1 MHDHAHDH
9 NHRAPADFSRAFVV
23 GILLNLGF
31 TVAEAGFGVMSHSL
45 ALVSDAGHNLSDV
58 LGLALAWGAARLA
71 IQPATVR
78 HTYGYRRS
86 TILASLTN
94 AVILLVVVGGLIWE
108 AIRRLQSPHP
118 VATGTVIAVAA
129 VGILVNGVSALF
141 FRSGG
146 RQDLNVR
153 GAYLHLMADAAV
165 SLGVVVAGLLMRWSG
180 LAWIDPV
187 VAIAIALIIAF
198 GTWGLFRES
207 VNLVM
212 DAVPEQIV
220 PNEVRL
226 FLCSLPG
233 VQSVHDLHVW
243 AMSTSE
249 TALTAHLVIPGGE
262 TSDEDLARIARELQH
277 RFGICHATLQI
288 ERGAEGDCPQD
299 CVG

>member
-1 MHDHAHDH
+1 MQGHDHSHGP
-9 NHRAPADFSRAFVV
+9 APADFSRAFLI

-31 TVAEAGFGVMSHSL
+31 TIAEASFGVVSHSL

-71 IQPATVR
+71 TQPATAR

-94 AVILLVVVGGLIWE
+94 AVILLVVVGGLMWE
-108 AIRRLQSPHP
+108 GIRRLESPHP
-118 VATGTVIAVAA
+118 VTTGTVIAVAA
-129 VGILVNGVSALF
+129 IGIVVNGVSALF
-141 FRSGG
+141 FLSGR

-165 SLGVVVAGLLMRWSG
+165 SLGVVVAGLLMRWYG

-187 VAIAIALIIAF
+187 VAIAIALIIAL

-212 DAVPEQIV
+212 DAVPEKIV

-226 FLCSLPG
+226 FLCGLPG
-233 VQSVHDLHVW
+233 VESVHDLHVW

-249 TALTAHLVIPGGE
+249 IALTAHLVIPEGE
-262 TSDEDLARIARELQH
+262 TRDEDLTRIANELH
-277 RFGICHATLQI
+277 DRFGICHATLQI
-288 ERGAEGDCPQD
+288 ERSAEGDCPQD

>member
-1 MHDHAHDH
+1 MQGHDQSHAH
-9 NHRAPADFSRAFVV
+9 APADFSRAFLI

-31 TVAEAGFGVMSHSL
+31 TIAEASFGVVSHSL

-71 IQPATVR
+71 TQPATTR

-94 AVILLVVVGGLIWE
+94 AVILLVVVGGLMWE
-108 AIRRLQSPHP
+108 GIRRLQSPHP
-118 VATGTVIAVAA
+118 VTTGTVIAVAA
-129 VGILVNGVSALF
+129 IGIVVNGVSALF
-141 FRSGG
+141 FLSGR

-165 SLGVVVAGLLMRWSG
+165 SLGVVVAGLLMRWYG

-212 DAVPEQIV
+212 DAVPEKIV

-226 FLCSLPG
+226 FLCDLPG
-233 VQSVHDLHVW
+233 VESVHDLHVW

-249 TALTAHLVIPGGE
+249 IALTAHLVIPEGE
-262 TSDEDLARIARELQH
+262 TRDEDLTRIAHELH
-277 RFGICHATLQI
+277 DRFGICHATLQI

>member
-1 MHDHAHDH
+1 MQGHDHSHGP
-9 NHRAPADFSRAFVV
+9 APADFSRAFLI

-31 TVAEAGFGVMSHSL
+31 TIAEASFGVVSHSL

-71 IQPATVR
+71 TQPATTR

-94 AVILLVVVGGLIWE
+94 AVILLVVVGGLMWE
-108 AIRRLQSPHP
+108 GIRRLQSPHP
-118 VATGTVIAVAA
+118 VTTGTVIAVAA
-129 VGILVNGVSALF
+129 IGIVVNGVSALF
-141 FRSGG
+141 FLSGR

-165 SLGVVVAGLLMRWSG
+165 SLGVVVAGLLMRWYG

-212 DAVPEQIV
+212 DAVPEKIV

-226 FLCSLPG
+226 FLCGLPG
-233 VQSVHDLHVW
+233 VESVHDLHVW

-249 TALTAHLVIPGGE
+249 IALTAHLVIPEGE
-262 TSDEDLARIARELQH
+262 TRDEDLTRIANELH
-277 RFGICHATLQI
+277 DRFGICHATLQI
-288 ERGAEGDCPQD
+288 ERSAEGDCPQD